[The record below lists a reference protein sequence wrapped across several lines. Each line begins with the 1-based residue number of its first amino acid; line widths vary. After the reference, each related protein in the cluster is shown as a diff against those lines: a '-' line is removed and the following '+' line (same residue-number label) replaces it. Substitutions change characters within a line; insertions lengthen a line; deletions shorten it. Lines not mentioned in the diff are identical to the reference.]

1 MVRRA
6 ARPRPRDPDRHPGR
20 DAWSRELTERWLSEH
35 LPVPIAGLHMRAG
48 NDYRSNAA
56 IKREIHSRLAR
67 TFDDYAAIDDDPE
80 IVGLWQEIGIPVALV
95 LGGVK
100 WWPLSSAANPSMEF
114 RCRFNGL
121 PL

>member
-6 ARPRPRDPDRHPGR
+6 ARPRPRDLIVQAA
-20 DAWSRELTERWLSEH
+20 AWSRELTERWLSEH

-67 TFDDYAAIDDDPE
+67 TFDIYAAIDDDPE

-95 LGGVK
+95 LEWGEVV
-100 WWPLSSAANPSMEF
+100 AFE
-114 RCRFNGL
+114 
-121 PL
+121 